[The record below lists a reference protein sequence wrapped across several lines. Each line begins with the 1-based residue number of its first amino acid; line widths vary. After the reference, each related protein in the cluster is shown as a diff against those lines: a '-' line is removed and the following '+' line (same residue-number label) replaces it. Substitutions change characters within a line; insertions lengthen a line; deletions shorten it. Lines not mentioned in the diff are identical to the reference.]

1 MSAIRVIG
9 REDIQ
14 KVFTV
19 TAALRAVESAY
30 AGKSAGTGRVW
41 PMVFHEFDPG
51 HADLDIKSGDLESAG
66 VYGLKVVSWYD
77 SNAEKALPALFGT
90 SLPLRSCHRRAE
102 GAFERRADHS
112 AAHRRRGRQAIGAK
126 YLARKDAKTLTIVGC
141 GELCPYL
148 AAAGLAAMPS
158 LETRCI
164 SRTRTARRKAAE
176 RLAAVTA
183 ASGRAAQGVRAH
195 ARTAA
200 ITAAA
205 DAAAAVGASDIVFTA
220 TCAKA
225 PVVKERVGQA
235 RYACKLLHRRRPAG
249 QAGGRIGG
257 ARPRRRLRRRYGAVL
272 RRRRMRAAA
281 QRGRPPRSRRGAR
294 RGHSRREGRADK
306 RCGDHRFRLHRHRP
320 AGHCLCRSH
329 SQSLR
334 KAGTRH
340 GLRYLTRERSA
351 ASSQARPLAFAR
363 CKLYNEKKTRSPCRN
378 VRFPSLGH
386 RVFLKLLTGTA
397 PFRFRHRIC
406 SWVL

>member
-1 MSAIRVIG
+1 MSTIRVIG

-51 HADLDIKSGDLESAG
+51 HADLDIKSGDLESAD

-90 SLPLRSCHRRAE
+90 SLLFDLATGEPKALLNAGPITALRT
-102 GAFERRADHS
+102 GA
-112 AAHRRRGRQAIGAK
+112 AAAIGAK

-148 AAAGLAAMPS
+148 AAAALAAIPS
-158 LETRCI
+158 LKTVYLTNPHRPE
-164 SRTRTARRKAAE
+164 KAAE
-176 RLAAVTA
+176 RLRRN
-183 ASGRAAQGVRAH
+183 SGNGRAAQGVRSCPYRRDQRRGRCCIRRRRKRH
-195 ARTAA
+195 RFHRHLRQ
-200 ITAAA
+200 
-205 DAAAAVGASDIVFTA
+205 GAGR
-220 TCAKA
+220 
-225 PVVKERVGQA
+225 KERLGQA
-235 RYACKLLHRRRPAG
+235 RYACKLYRCRPAR

-281 QRGRPPRSRRGAR
+281 QRGRPPRSRRGAW
-294 RGHSRREGRADK
+294 RGHSRRKGRTDE
-306 RCGDHRFRLHRHRP
+306 RCGDHRFRLHRHRS
-320 AGHCLCRSH
+320 AGHRLRRSH
-329 SQSLR
+329 SQCLR

-340 GLRYLTRERSA
+340 GLRYLTRERSVSLIA
-351 ASSQARPLAFAR
+351 G
-363 CKLYNEKKTRSPCRN
+363 TSPC
-378 VRFPSLGH
+378 FCPL
-386 RVFLKLLTGTA
+386 
-397 PFRFRHRIC
+397 
-406 SWVL
+406 